1 MRHSTLHTLGAAACA
16 LLAACTPRSASA
28 PSTPRPA
35 FPAPIPAT
43 SAPRYSIAS
52 LDAIELAV
60 GSGAAAESNKC
71 VYAHYTGWLT
81 DGKKFDSSRDTTELG
96 MPREPI
102 VVPLGFRRVIVGW
115 DLGFEGLREGGK
127 RRLIIPH
134 RLAYGPRGRPPLIPP
149 AATLIFDI
157 ELMAVR
163 DTLPRVV
170 GATAPQCA
178 PWSVVSGQS
187 PTRELHAKVL
197 PRFSGDSAFATVAYL
212 DQFVRW
218 PGNRGFDASIAHI
231 VERLEAAGYVRE
243 GSANVGRLSYRVER
257 YPMAQPAWE
266 PIDAALSIEG
276 EDAPVLQFASNRN
289 MLATNSYATVPGG
302 VWAEL
307 VDAGGGTPAE
317 LDAAN
322 VRGKIVFAETGV
334 GRLFSE
340 AVLRRGAIGVLGYS
354 LPAYLQPE
362 RNRNSIQ
369 FGGITRD
376 TSAKSWGIAL
386 SFAARERLRAAF
398 ARGRSAG
405 RPTMVKVQTDV
416 RWTPDAVEQ
425 AVIAEVRGR
434 SHPDERF
441 VFSAHVQEPGA
452 NDNASGVGAQVEM
465 ARVAASLLR
474 NGEVNPARTI
484 TFLWG
489 LEIRST
495 DRYIKQDSLRAR
507 GIKWGLSLDMV
518 GENTAKTGGTFLI
531 EKMPDPS
538 AIWTRGED
546 RHSEWGGSP
555 ITKAQLMPHYFND
568 FTIARAREQAATN
581 GWVVGTNPF
590 EGGSDHTPFLSAKK
604 PGLLFWHFTDQFYH
618 TDGDR
623 LEMVSPNELRNVG
636 ITALV
641 SALALTSVD
650 AAMARGLIAEV
661 RDAAIARLT
670 AETRLSA
677 TAIRRGGQ
685 KAAELDIL
693 STWAEYY
700 DASLQAFSD
709 LDVGGTSNETRTA
722 IDAARARIRDAQQR
736 LLATLP

>member
-1 MRHSTLHTLGAAACA
+1 MHRRLSLASLAVLAAIFSACA
-16 LLAACTPRSASA
+16 PRTAGA
-28 PSTPRPA
+28 PAQPQPA

-43 SAPRYSIAS
+43 TAPRYSIAS

-60 GSGAAAESNKC
+60 GTGATAELHKC

-81 DGKKFDSSRDTTELG
+81 DGSKFDSSRDTNDLG
-96 MPREPI
+96 VPREPI
-102 VVPLGFRRVIVGW
+102 AVPLGFRRVITGW
-115 DLGFEGLREGGK
+115 DVGFDGMREGGK
-127 RRLIIPH
+127 RRLIIPQQF
-134 RLAYGPRGRPPLIPP
+134 AYGPRGRPPVIPP
-149 AATLIFDI
+149 AATLVFDI

-163 DTLPRVV
+163 DTLPRTA
-170 GATAPQCA
+170 GATSPQCA
-178 PWSVVSGQS
+178 PWSVASGQS

-197 PRFSGDSAFATVAYL
+197 PRYSGDSAFATVAFL
-212 DQFVRW
+212 DQYVRW

-243 GSANVGRLSYRVER
+243 GAANAGRLTYRVER

-266 PIDAALSIEG
+266 PVDASVSIEG
-276 EDAPVLQFASNRN
+276 DSTPLLQFATNRN
-289 MLATNSYATVPGG
+289 MLATNSYSTG
-302 VWAEL
+302 AEGL
-307 VDAGGGTPAE
+307 RAEVVDAGRGTAAE

-334 GRLFSE
+334 GRLFTE
-340 AVLRRGAIGVLGYS
+340 AVVRRGALGVLGYS
-354 LPAYLQPE
+354 LPEYLQPQ
-362 RNRNSIQ
+362 RNQHSIQ
-369 FGGITRD
+369 FAGIARD
-376 TSAKSWGIAL
+376 TTAKSWGIAL
-386 SFAARERLRAAF
+386 SYAARERLRAAL
-398 ARGRSAG
+398 ARNRSAG
-405 RPTMVKVQTDV
+405 RPTTLRVRSDV

-425 AVIAEVRGR
+425 AVVAEVRGSR
-434 SHPDERF
+434 APDERF

-465 ARVAASLLR
+465 ARVAAAMLR
-474 NGEVNPARTI
+474 AGEADPARTI

-495 DRYIKQDSLRAR
+495 DRYIKQDSVRAR

-518 GENTAKTGGTFLI
+518 GENTEKTGGTFLI

-546 RHSEWGGSP
+546 RHSEWGGQP

-568 FTIARAREQAATN
+568 FTIGRAREQAATN

-623 LEMVSPNELRNVG
+623 LDKVSPAELRNVG

-641 SALALTSVD
+641 SALALTAPSGP
-650 AAMARGLIAEV
+650 MARSLITEV
-661 RDAAIARLT
+661 RDAAITRLST
-670 AETRLSA
+670 EARLSA
-677 TAIRRGGQ
+677 TAIRRGGA
-685 KAAELDIL
+685 KVTELDIIN
-693 STWAEYY
+693 TWAEYY
-700 DASLQAFSD
+700 DASLEAFTD
-709 LDVGGTSNETRTA
+709 LEVGGVTTETRAA
-722 IDAARARIRDAQQR
+722 IDAARARVRDVHRR
-736 LLATLP
+736 LVATLP

>member
-1 MRHSTLHTLGAAACA
+1 MRSSLIRTIAAASGTLLIACA
-16 LLAACTPRSASA
+16 PRSTGA
-28 PSTPRPA
+28 PAVPVPA
-35 FPAPIPAT
+35 FPAAIPAT
-43 SAPRYSIAS
+43 TAPRYSIAS
-52 LDAIELAV
+52 LDAIELAL
-60 GSGAAAESNKC
+60 GTGATAESNKC

-81 DGKKFDSSRDTTELG
+81 DGTKFDSSRDTNELG
-96 MPREPI
+96 IQREPI

-115 DLGFEGLREGGK
+115 DLGFDGMREGGK
-127 RRLIIPH
+127 RRLIIPQQF
-134 RLAYGPRGRPPLIPP
+134 AYGPRGRPPVIPP

-163 DTLPRVV
+163 DTLPRAA

-178 PWSVVSGQS
+178 PWSVASGQS

-197 PRFSGDSAFATVAYL
+197 PRFSGDSAFATVAFL
-212 DQFVRW
+212 DQYVRW

-231 VERLEAAGYVRE
+231 VQRLEAAGYVRE
-243 GSANVGRLSYRVER
+243 GSPNAGRLTYRVER

-276 EDAPVLQFASNRN
+276 EEAPVLRFVTNRN
-289 MLATNSYATVPGG
+289 MLATNSYATGPNG
-302 VWAEL
+302 VIAEL
-307 VDAGGGTPAE
+307 VDAGRGTPAE

-322 VRGKIVFAETGV
+322 VRGKIVLAETGV
-334 GRLFSE
+334 GRLFTE
-340 AVLRRGAIGVLGYS
+340 AVVRRGALGVLGYS
-354 LPAYLQPE
+354 LPEYLQPE

-376 TSAKSWGIAL
+376 TTAKSWGIAL
-386 SFAARERLRAAF
+386 SFAARERLRAAL
-398 ARGRSAG
+398 ARGRSAS
-405 RPTMVKVQTDV
+405 RPTMVKVQSEV
-416 RWTPDAVEQ
+416 RWTQDAVEQ
-425 AVIAEVRGR
+425 AVVAEVRGS

-465 ARVAASLLR
+465 ARVAAAMLR
-474 NGEVNPARTI
+474 SAEVDPARTI

-495 DRYIKQDSLRAR
+495 DRYIKQDSVRAR

-518 GENTAKTGGTFLI
+518 GENTEKTGGTFLI

-546 RHSEWGGSP
+546 KHSEWGGSP

-650 AAMARGLIAEV
+650 GVMARGLIAEV
-661 RDAAIARLT
+661 RDAAITRLNT
-670 AETRLSA
+670 EARLSA
-677 TAIRRGGQ
+677 AVIRRGGA
-685 KAAELDIL
+685 KAGELDIIN
-693 STWAEYY
+693 TWAEYY
-700 DASLQAFSD
+700 DASLQAFTD
-709 LDVGGTSNETRTA
+709 LEVGGTSSEGRAA
-722 IDAARARIRDAQQR
+722 IDAARARVRDVHQR
-736 LLATLP
+736 LLTLLP